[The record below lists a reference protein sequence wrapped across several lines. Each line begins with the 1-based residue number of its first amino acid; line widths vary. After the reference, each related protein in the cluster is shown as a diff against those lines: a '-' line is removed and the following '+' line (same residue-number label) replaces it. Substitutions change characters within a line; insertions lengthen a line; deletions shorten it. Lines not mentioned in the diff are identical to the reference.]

1 MQNKMNFLNIIY
13 SECLS
18 HLGLILAE
26 TYAVS
31 SDSHNLYEATGIFVS
46 TKGQGAIRNDM
57 NKRG

>member
-1 MQNKMNFLNIIY
+1 MQNKINILD

-26 TYAVS
+26 TYAIP
-31 SDSHNLYEATGIFVS
+31 SDSHNLYEVTGIFFS